1 MTEIKAIIFDL
12 DGTLLDSMYVWHY
25 VDEKFLERRGLKAPD
40 DYAMQC
46 SHRSFHETALYTI
59 DLFGLSDTPEQLMDE
74 WTRLA
79 IEEYKNNVPLK
90 KNARETLL
98 LAKEKGYRLAV
109 CTSLTRELFAPALER
124 HGIADMFDV
133 LMSSAEFGKGKQYPD
148 VYVEIANQL
157 GASPSE
163 CVMCDDVSASLK
175 GAKEAGLLTIG
186 ILDKDSAQ
194 DIEQMKKYSDK
205 LITEFDENVFC
216 EICPRQISQ

>member
-1 MTEIKAIIFDL
+1 MKKIKAVIFDL

-59 DLFGLSDTPEQLMDE
+59 ELFGLPDTPKELMDE
-74 WTRLA
+74 WTELA
-79 IEEYKNNVPLK
+79 IEEYKNNVGLK

-98 LAKEKGYRLAV
+98 LAKEMGCKLAV
-109 CTSLTRELFAPALER
+109 CTSLTRELFMPALER
-124 HGIADMFDV
+124 HNIVDMFQV

-148 VYVEIANQL
+148 VYIEIAKQL
-157 GASPSE
+157 SVPPSE

-175 GAKEAGLLTIG
+175 GAKQAGLLTVG
-186 ILDKDSAQ
+186 IIDKDSAQ

-205 LITEFDENVFC
+205 LITDFDENVF
-216 EICPRQISQ
+216 EF

>member
-1 MTEIKAIIFDL
+1 MTDIKAIIFDL

-59 DLFGLSDTPEQLMDE
+59 ELFGLPDTPEQLMDE

-90 KNARETLL
+90 KNARGTLL
-98 LAKEKGYRLAV
+98 LAKEMGCRLAV
-109 CTSLTRELFAPALER
+109 CTSLTRELFMPALER
-124 HGIADMFDV
+124 HNIADIFDLLV
-133 LMSSAEFGKGKQYPD
+133 SSAEFGKGKQYPD
-148 VYVEIANQL
+148 VYIEIAELL
-157 GASPSE
+157 GVSPSE

-175 GAKEAGLLTIG
+175 GAKEAGFLTVG
-186 ILDKDSAQ
+186 IIDKDSAQ

-205 LITEFDENVFC
+205 LITEFDENVF
-216 EICPRQISQ
+216 RF